1 MVGTRTTDRDWQWLD
16 EMLGEEA
23 AAPRRVRRMPED
35 GGRRG
40 GGGEDGGAD
49 GGEAGA
55 LHLSPMVVRAVLI
68 RQGLVSRA
76 SPGFQQMLQ
85 QLMVDDTSYRPAF
98 DGRQAQ

>member
-1 MVGTRTTDRDWQWLD
+1 WLD

-40 GGGEDGGAD
+40 GRGEDGGAD

-68 RQGLVSRA
+68 RRGLVSRA
-76 SPGFQQMLQ
+76 RYRLLLSTTLTAASPC
-85 QLMVDDTSYRPAF
+85 SIH
-98 DGRQAQ
+98 RQRIS